1 MTRVELSCALACEC
15 RNILQILVIKRSIK
29 TLKTTKGRNWD
40 LKIRTKSK
48 YDKIRHI
55 VEVIVLEK
63 NTTELKNNKILSKH
77 RYCAL
82 ET

>member
-1 MTRVELSCALACEC
+1 MQKYITNSCD
-15 RNILQILVIKRSIK
+15 KK
-29 TLKTTKGRNWD
+29 KHKDLKTTKGRNWD

-63 NTTELKNNKILSKH
+63 NTTEFF
-77 RYCAL
+77 AL

>member
-1 MTRVELSCALACEC
+1 MQKYITNSCD
-15 RNILQILVIKRSIK
+15 KK
-29 TLKTTKGRNWD
+29 KHKDLKTTKGRNWD

-63 NTTELKNNKILSKH
+63 NTTEF
-77 RYCAL
+77 CAL